1 MLTKLPVP
9 YDFCVDIP
17 ISRLLT
23 VGSTPVQH
31 SVLINSVLNVKVL
44 VGTFNL
50 EEALVGAF
58 SVIVKSSRN
67 LREGSFE
74 ALVAALRPPD
84 TADSFLVLVPGTGA
98 VQGNTWEHSSSREM
112 SELSQRFAETDLKL
126 RC

>member
-1 MLTKLPVP
+1 MKAVVAA
-9 YDFCVDIP
+9 FN
-17 ISRLLT
+17 
-23 VGSTPVQH
+23 QE
-31 SVLINSVLNVKVL
+31 KAL
-44 VGTFNL
+44 VGT
-50 EEALVGAF
+50 F
-58 SVIVKSSRN
+58 SVIVKSSHN